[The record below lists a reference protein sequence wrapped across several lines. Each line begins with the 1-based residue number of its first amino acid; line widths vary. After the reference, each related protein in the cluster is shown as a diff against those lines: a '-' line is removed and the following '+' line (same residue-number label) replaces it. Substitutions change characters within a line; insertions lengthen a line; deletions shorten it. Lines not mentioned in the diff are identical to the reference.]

1 MVKKKILLVDDE
13 KNLRILV
20 KEVLSGGGYTVRAVA
35 SGMECLKELKTFR
48 PNLIIMDMMM
58 PKMSGYDTIKE
69 IRKDPK
75 NDNIKIVVL
84 TVSKVAEAAK
94 FQLSKFNVS
103 DYINK
108 PFDNKELIKRLKKF
122 II

>member
-1 MVKKKILLVDDE
+1 MAKKKILLVDDE
-13 KNLRILV
+13 RNLRILV
-20 KEVLSGGGYTVRAVA
+20 KEVLSEEGYVVRVVA
-35 SGMECLKELKTFR
+35 SGMECMEKLKKFR

-58 PKMSGYDTIKE
+58 PKMSGYETIKE

-75 NDNIKIVVL
+75 NNDITIVVL

-94 FQLSKFNVS
+94 FQLSKYNVS

-108 PFDNKELIKRLKKF
+108 PFDNRELIQRLKKF
-122 II
+122 L

>member
-20 KEVLSGGGYTVRAVA
+20 KEVLSERGYTVRDAT
-35 SGMECLKELKTFR
+35 SGMECLKKLKTFR

-69 IRKDPK
+69 IRKDSK
-75 NDNIKIVVL
+75 NDDIKIVVL

-94 FQLSKFNVS
+94 FQLSKYNVS

-108 PFDNKELIKRLKKF
+108 PFDNEELIKRLKKF
-122 II
+122 I

>member
-20 KEVLSGGGYTVRAVA
+20 KEVLSEGGYTVRTVA
-35 SGMECLKELKTFR
+35 SGVECLKKLKTFR
-48 PNLIIMDMMM
+48 PDLIIMDMMM

-75 NDNIKIVVL
+75 NDDIRIVVL

-94 FQLSKFNVS
+94 FQLSKYNVS

-108 PFDNKELIKRLKKF
+108 PFDNEELIKRLKKF
-122 II
+122 I

>member
-20 KEVLSGGGYTVRAVA
+20 KEVLSDKGYTVRDAA
-35 SGMECLKELKTFR
+35 SGMECLKKLKTFR
-48 PNLIIMDMMM
+48 PDLIIMDMMM
-58 PKMSGYDTIKE
+58 PKMNGFETIKE
-69 IRKDPK
+69 IRNDHK
-75 NDNIKIVVL
+75 NDDIKIVVL

-94 FQLSKFNVS
+94 FQLSKYNVS

-108 PFDNKELIKRLKKF
+108 PFDNEELIKRLKKF
-122 II
+122 I